1 MAQQN
6 FAKLAAEGRGYDAT
20 RGWTEE
26 ELASLLSIESEGAQR
41 RVAAEYVRNGIR
53 TVEEY
58 KRALATGFTPKTFE
72 ELQREAVEAHMASVR
87 EGLALTDVVDEP
99 EVVIEPV
106 VIEPEVV
113 VEPVVA
119 VEPEVV
125 VEEEVVE
132 PKVVVEPEVVVEF
145 PKATGTKR
153 GVATK

>member
-26 ELASLLSIESEGAQR
+26 ELASLLSIEGEGVQR
-41 RVAAEYVRNGIR
+41 KVAAGYVRNGIR

-58 KRALATGFTPKTFE
+58 KRALATDFIPKTFE

-87 EGLALTDVVDEP
+87 VGLNLTDKPKEVAEPAVV
-99 EVVIEPV
+99 
-106 VIEPEVV
+106 EPEVV

-132 PKVVVEPEVVVEF
+132 PEVVVEA
-145 PKATGTKR
+145 PKAKR

>member
-20 RGWTEE
+20 RGWTED
-26 ELASLLSIESEGAQR
+26 ELASLLSIESEGVQR
-41 RVAAEYVRNGIR
+41 KVAAGYVRNGIR

-58 KRALATGFTPKTFE
+58 KRALATDFKPKTFE

-87 EGLALTDVVDEP
+87 DGLNLTEVVDEP
-99 EVVIEPV
+99 VVVEPEVVA
-106 VIEPEVV
+106 EPEVV
-113 VEPVVA
+113 VEPEA
-119 VEPEVV
+119 V
-125 VEEEVVE
+125 VEE
-132 PKVVVEPEVVVEF
+132 VVVEPEVAVEF

>member
-26 ELASLLSIESEGAQR
+26 ELESLLSIESEGVQR
-41 RVAAEYVRNGIR
+41 KVAAGYVRNGIR

-58 KRALATGFTPKTFE
+58 KRALATDFKPKTFE

-87 EGLALTDVVDEP
+87 DGLSLAD
-99 EVVIEPV
+99 
-106 VIEPEVV
+106 EPEVV
-113 VEPVVA
+113 VEPVVVEPEAVAEPEVA

-125 VEEEVVE
+125 VEE
-132 PKVVVEPEVVVEF
+132 VVVEPEVVVEKAVEF
-145 PKATGTKR
+145 PKATGAKR